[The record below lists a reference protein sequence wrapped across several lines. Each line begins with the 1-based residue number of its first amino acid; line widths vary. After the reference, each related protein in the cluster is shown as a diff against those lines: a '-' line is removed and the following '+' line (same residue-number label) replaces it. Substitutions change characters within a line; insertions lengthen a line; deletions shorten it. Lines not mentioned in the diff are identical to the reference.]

1 MHKVYPLCRISGE
14 KCVRGGGRNGGQC
27 DKWRKR
33 KVADT
38 NFLEK
43 KIGCRTMSA
52 CGSRLALR
60 SITINKS

>member
-1 MHKVYPLCRISGE
+1 MHKIYPLRRISGE

-43 KIGCRTMSA
+43 KIGC
-52 CGSRLALR
+52 
-60 SITINKS
+60 

>member
-1 MHKVYPLCRISGE
+1 MQGENLRYIGVREMHKIYPLCRISGE

-43 KIGCRTMSA
+43 KIGC
-52 CGSRLALR
+52 
-60 SITINKS
+60 

>member
-1 MHKVYPLCRISGE
+1 MHKIYPLCRMSRE

-27 DKWRKR
+27 DKWRTR

-43 KIGCRTMSA
+43 KIGCLHYVCM
-52 CGSRLALR
+52 RLPI
-60 SITINKS
+60 SPQVNND